1 MAGIREEKLPA
12 VVSRHRVLFVSI
24 LLLVVLIVAL
34 RLALPEIVKRYVNH
48 QLQHMENYVGHVN
61 QVDIALWRGSYEIRQ
76 IVIEKRTAKH
86 NEPFFAANQLQLAL
100 QWRALLQ
107 GKLVGKARFDNAQI
121 NLVQSDNKAERQLG
135 NDHNWNQT
143 LSDLFPFSF
152 NEISA
157 HDSVVRFRA
166 PGIDRNEALELK
178 HVQFSLRNLTNVFK
192 ADQIAYA
199 SFNLQ
204 ASALGQGALFVS
216 GKLDPHAKKA
226 TFEVAAEL
234 KKVALPELNPWLDT
248 YAGINA
254 KDGEFSVYS
263 EFAAADGNFKGYV
276 KPIARDLDFT
286 APKEDKDN
294 IFRKAWAGL
303 VELAAAIFKNHPKDQ
318 LATRVPFSGSIDDP
332 DADVLATIVNI
343 LRNAF
348 VSAFSSS
355 LEHSISLQAV
365 GGSDKGKETSEGK
378 PTK

>member
-1 MAGIREEKLPA
+1 MAALRKGKLLS
-12 VVSRHRVLFVSI
+12 VVSRHRILFVSVF
-24 LLLVVLIVAL
+24 LLVVLIIAL

-61 QVDIALWRGSYEIRQ
+61 QVDIALWRGAYEIQQ
-76 IVIEKRTAKH
+76 IVIEKRTAKQ
-86 NEPFFAANQLQLAL
+86 NEPFFAASQLQLAL
-100 QWRALLQ
+100 QWRALWQ
-107 GKLVGKARFDNAQI
+107 GSLVGKARFDNAQL
-121 NLVQSDNKAERQLG
+121 NLVQSENKAERQLG
-135 NDHNWNQT
+135 NDHNWNKT
-143 LSDLFPFSF
+143 LSNLFPFTF

-157 HDSVVRFRA
+157 RDSVIRFRA
-166 PGIDRNEALELK
+166 PGIKRNEALALK
-178 HVQFSLRNLTNVFK
+178 NVQFSLRNLTNVFK

-263 EFAAADGNFKGYV
+263 EFAAIDGKFKGYV
-276 KPIARDLDFT
+276 KPIAKDLDFT

-303 VELAAAIFKNHPKDQ
+303 VELAAAIFKNHSKDQ

-348 VSAFSSS
+348 VSAFSNS
-355 LEHSISLQAV
+355 LEHSISLKAV
-365 GGSDKGKETSEGK
+365 SGGDKGKETSDAK
-378 PTK
+378 PTR